1 MPLSSREIDVLI
13 TIVQDYI
20 ATATPVGSRTVAK
33 KSDLQLS
40 PASMRNTMADL
51 TDKGYLLQPHTSAG
65 RIPTVEAFRFYL
77 DTTLRL
83 HPLTET
89 RRQDIRQSMADSGL
103 DMSNMLSQAAKVLSN
118 MSHQAS
124 LITAPSR
131 DDVRWRE
138 IEFALI
144 KPGLVL
150 AVLILEGGMVQ
161 NKLVKVEKSLSGDD
175 LLQFANYLN
184 AHYRGRNLSEAR
196 RSIHRALLEEKRRL
210 KRMYADALTLAREA
224 FEHTETREVYVDGAV
239 NMLDYVEFAD
249 IARMREILRLLEE
262 RSRLLEVLDRTIV
275 GEGIKITLAQ
285 EANLEEFNDLSVVS
299 SPYGGEGEAQGI
311 ISVIGPQRMDYA
323 TVVPVV
329 DYLAKTLTH
338 LLKARY

>member
-1 MPLSSREIDVLI
+1 MQLNAREIEVLI

-20 ATATPVGSRTVAK
+20 STGTPVGSRTVAK

-51 TDKGYLLQPHTSAG
+51 ADKGYLIQPHTSAG
-65 RIPTVEAFRFYL
+65 RAPTVEAFRFYL

-89 RRQDIRQSMADSGL
+89 RRQDIRQTMVESGL
-103 DMSNMLSQAAKVLSN
+103 DMSNMLSQAAKVLSS

-124 LITAPSR
+124 FVLAPSR

-150 AVLILEGGMVQ
+150 AMLILEGGMVQ
-161 NKLVKVEKSLSGDD
+161 NKLVKVEEGIYKDD
-175 LLQFANYLN
+175 LLQFANYLH

-196 RSIHRALLEEKRRL
+196 RSILGELLEEKRRL
-210 KRMYADALTLAREA
+210 KRLYVDALRLAQEA
-224 FEHTETREVYVDGAV
+224 FEDSEAREVYVDGAV

-299 SPYGGEGEAQGI
+299 SPYGGEGVAQGV
-311 ISVIGPQRMDYA
+311 ISIIGPQRMDYS

>member
-1 MPLSSREIDVLI
+1 MPLNSREVDVLI

-20 ATATPVGSRTVAK
+20 STATPVGSRTVAK
-33 KSDLQLS
+33 KSELRLS

-124 LITAPSR
+124 LILAPSR

-161 NKLVKVEKSLSGDD
+161 NKLVKVDKDISGND
-175 LLQFANYLN
+175 LVKFANYLN

-210 KRMYADALTLAREA
+210 KRLYADALALAREA
-224 FEHTETREVYVDGAV
+224 FENTEAREVYVDGAV

-285 EANLEEFNDLSVVS
+285 EANLEELGDLSVVS
-299 SPYGGEGEAQGI
+299 SPYGEEGAAQGV
-311 ISVIGPQRMDYA
+311 ISVIGHQRMDYA